1 MQNSVARVIST
12 AGMFALHRPP
22 QKDVINLLALHAE
35 YFERTEGDTLY
46 SEGQPVDA
54 VFCLLSGNITVMRQ
68 RGLGET
74 QPGSTD
80 GQVGR
85 NMEMAG
91 EVRTEGVLL
100 GTMVEAY
107 ARGREERERQLALAK
122 ETAQETA
129 EVCLDPITYA
139 QRQLAPACAII
150 SIPHT
155 NTHFEDRTG
164 CT

>member
-1 MQNSVARVIST
+1 
-12 AGMFALHRPP
+12 
-22 QKDVINLLALHAE
+22 
-35 YFERTEGDTLY
+35 
-46 SEGQPVDA
+46 
-54 VFCLLSGNITVMRQ
+54 MRQ
-68 RGLGET
+68 RGLGVT

-85 NMEMAG
+85 SMEMAG

-100 GTMVEAY
+100 GKRVEAY
-107 ARGREERERQLALAK
+107 ARGHEERERQLALAK

-129 EVCLDPITYA
+129 EVCLDQITHA
-139 QRQLAPACAII
+139 QRQLAPVCAII
-150 SIPHT
+150 SIPLT